1 MTDALKKFKAEKEE
15 LEQISRE
22 ACEKEVQNLLN
33 LLKIE
38 KDNMEESLRK
48 QAELREELQLS
59 SEELCKSEA
68 ELQGL
73 KEEIVQARYVIVSL
87 EKEKTSFIEQNTNAQ
102 KEIESLNVMIESKSS
117 KIEELYHTKE
127 MKR

>member
-1 MTDALKKFKAEKEE
+1 
-15 LEQISRE
+15 
-22 ACEKEVQNLLN
+22 
-33 LLKIE
+33 
-38 KDNMEESLRK
+38 MEESLRK
-48 QAELREELQLS
+48 QAGQREELQLS

-117 KIEELYHTKE
+117 KIEELHHTNEK
-127 MKR
+127 KR

>member
-48 QAELREELQLS
+48 QAEQKEELQLS

-117 KIEELYHTKE
+117 KIEELHHTNEK
-127 MKR
+127 KR